1 MFYRNLRSELGDL
14 NLSEDVYIATIL
26 DIFTIIKNE
35 AIVDWYKN
43 MDVKRKMRNSIDDYL
58 YDVVKGEKGIDI
70 DNDNIKVVID
80 TAMQLAENNFDLF
93 L

>member
-1 MFYRNLRSELGDL
+1 
-14 NLSEDVYIATIL
+14 
-26 DIFTIIKNE
+26 
-35 AIVDWYKN
+35 

-58 YDVVKGEKGIDI
+58 YDVFKGEKGINI
-70 DNDNIKVVID
+70 DNNHIKVVID